1 MEYQENKMGTHKILP
16 LLISM
21 SVPPTISML
30 VNSLYNIV
38 DSIFVA
44 SLGTDALTAVSLAF
58 PIQNL
63 ILAIAVGSGIGV
75 NSYAA
80 RKLGERNQLE
90 ADSTASHGIV
100 LAVIHYLLLCIA
112 GFIFIPPFFN
122 MFTDNSRILEMG
134 YSYTYIVTFLS
145 FGTIIQ
151 IAIEKIIQATGDT
164 VSPMILQIIGAVVN
178 IILDPIMIY
187 GYFGFPAMGVS
198 GAALATICGQMVS
211 LICSVYVLYFRNKD
225 IKADLLKTEVAML
238 EVDSNIVQVKNLID
252 VEMKR
257 LKIETGLQNEQDLQ
271 LVGFTVPEALSEG
284 INFDVDMVTAKTQSL
299 DALIAKNN
307 VEYAKAEKMVAFSDN
322 LPKVNAFVQ
331 YGGYER
337 ESLDDTF
344 QNEEWRGGVSVSW
357 ELFNFGSGIDS
368 YRAAN
373 ESYKIEKLNDS
384 IAQDNIEINLT
395 TAYSEVIRL
404 EKLRTAMRSSLEAS
418 QENYNIDT
426 ERYKAGLLSTQ
437 DYLNSEAQLRQS
449 KVDYNQAEADYL
461 VAFEKYR
468 SLLI

>member
-1 MEYQENKMGTHKILP
+1 MKKVLGILFLMSATAFARDLTLDEAIELSLNNSKKIQISSKSMKIGDINLGRAFKAALP
-16 LLISM
+16 SVSYEGNYSRYEHTQRSM
-21 SVPPTISML
+21 AGRET
-30 VNSLYNIV
+30 
-38 DSIFVA
+38 
-44 SLGTDALTAVSLAF
+44 
-58 PIQNL
+58 
-63 ILAIAVGSGIGV
+63 GV
-75 NSYAA
+75 NKVSTVD
-80 RKLGERNQLE
+80 KLYQPHTEKGGYTSQIVISQPIFQGGAILGGIKGAKAQSNIADLSFIAEKRDVRIDTIQMFSNIITYQKNLE
-90 ADSTASHGIV
+90 ALEASKKE
-100 LAVIHYLLLCIA
+100 
-112 GFIFIPPFFN
+112 
-122 MFTDNSRILEMG
+122 LE
-134 YSYTYIVTFLS
+134 IRHREQQNKL
-145 FGTIIQ
+145 
-151 IAIEKIIQATGDT
+151 E
-164 VSPMILQIIGAVVN
+164 LR
-178 IILDPIMIY
+178 
-187 GYFGFPAMGVS
+187 
-198 GAALATICGQMVS
+198 
-211 LICSVYVLYFRNKD
+211 LI

-404 EKLRTAMRSSLEAS
+404 EKLRIAMRSSLEAS